1 MKARNSGSL
10 RTVHGSGW
18 IPRNTFAAISRFS
31 LSTRLRTPA
40 AKSMIRTVLMRRSSP
55 PVKPSS
61 TTRLPLRLA
70 HSLVQTAWP
79 SEVAKVLERTLR
91 EEKAADKKLTTIA
104 ESKANVKGGL
114 GLVSGA
120 SHYNWLLRYSEGKLP
135 RAAIAK

>member
-1 MKARNSGSL
+1 MDPPEHIRCDLSIFLIDEAQDASGEVDDKDVL
-10 RTVHGSGW
+10 D
-18 IPRNTFAAISRFS
+18 AAII
-31 LSTRLRTPA
+31 A
-40 AKSMIRTVLMRRSSP
+40 AGQAVE
-55 PVKPSS
+55 
-61 TTRLPLRLA
+61 LPLRLA

-114 GLVSGA
+114 ELVSGA

>member
-1 MKARNSGSL
+1 
-10 RTVHGSGW
+10 
-18 IPRNTFAAISRFS
+18 
-31 LSTRLRTPA
+31 
-40 AKSMIRTVLMRRSSP
+40 MRRSSP